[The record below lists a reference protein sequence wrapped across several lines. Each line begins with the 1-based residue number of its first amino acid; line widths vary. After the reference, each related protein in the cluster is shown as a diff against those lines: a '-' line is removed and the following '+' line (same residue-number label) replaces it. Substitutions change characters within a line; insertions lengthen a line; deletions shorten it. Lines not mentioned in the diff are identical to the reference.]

1 MNSDA
6 RVQSWRLD
14 QAVAVADMADASVSS
29 VTDAAQA
36 LVRRAQEMV
45 LPAAATSWSLVV
57 GEPKAIGNW
66 W

>member
-1 MNSDA
+1 M
-6 RVQSWRLD
+6 
-14 QAVAVADMADASVSS
+14 ADMADASVSS

-57 GEPKAIGNW
+57 GEPKAIGN
-66 W
+66 